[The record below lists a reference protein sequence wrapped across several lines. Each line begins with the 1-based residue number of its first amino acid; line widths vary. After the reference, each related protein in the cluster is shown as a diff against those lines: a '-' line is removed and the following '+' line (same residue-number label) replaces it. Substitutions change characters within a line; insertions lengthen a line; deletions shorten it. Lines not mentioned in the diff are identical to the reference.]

1 MWKQRKRTAEPAVRF
16 CERCGQVCG
25 VACRRS
31 ALRERA
37 LLQQLWLGVR
47 V

>member
-1 MWKQRKRTAEPAVRF
+1 MRKLFERASELTARF
-16 CERCGQVCG
+16 CERCGQVCDER
-25 VACRRS
+25 CRGQ

-37 LLQQLWLGVR
+37 LLHQAWLGVR